1 MCCTQLHLFVTHSL
15 VAGGDLQFQESKKFK
30 HNIYHLKGNSGIFK
44 PEPSM
49 QLPEL
54 MLATFPQ
61 NTDVFKMSF
70 GAIFNLT
77 LWQRCANG
85 LLGKH
90 VSAMYIT
97 NMRNVRFLSEISS
110 FCQQIIPTT
119 SLSGSFSEHYMR
131 RLVKIKKCYSGEGAG
146 SMCLDILV
154 VNNLN
159 YSGSTCSRSSH
170 EICELKVKYRP
181 SRSRWLL
188 APFGELHIVSDK
200 FELKLFYGSGGFQES
215 NIAARITLQP
225 LQPVTWLLTGCN
237 FLYLLLI
244 YPTNID
250 IYINMW
256 PSF

>member
-1 MCCTQLHLFVTHSL
+1 MNKNKANVQFYWAGVMCCTQLHLFVTHSL

-90 VSAMYIT
+90 FFAMYIT

-119 SLSGSFSEHYMR
+119 SQLHLPIWKFFWTLYETSCQNKEMLF
-131 RLVKIKKCYSGEGAG
+131 
-146 SMCLDILV
+146 
-154 VNNLN
+154 
-159 YSGSTCSRSSH
+159 
-170 EICELKVKYRP
+170 
-181 SRSRWLL
+181 RW
-188 APFGELHIVSDK
+188 
-200 FELKLFYGSGGFQES
+200 GGWVHVF
-215 NIAARITLQP
+215 R
-225 LQPVTWLLTGCN
+225 
-237 FLYLLLI
+237 YLGRQ
-244 YPTNID
+244 
-250 IYINMW
+250 
-256 PSF
+256 

>member
-90 VSAMYIT
+90 VSA
-97 NMRNVRFLSEISS
+97 VHHKHEKCQIS
-110 FCQQIIPTT
+110 CQKYPVFVSKKPPTT
-119 SLSGSFSEHYMR
+119 SQLHLPIWKFFWTLYETSCRNKE
-131 RLVKIKKCYSGEGAG
+131 
-146 SMCLDILV
+146 ILF
-154 VNNLN
+154 
-159 YSGSTCSRSSH
+159 
-170 EICELKVKYRP
+170 
-181 SRSRWLL
+181 RW
-188 APFGELHIVSDK
+188 GGWVSV
-200 FELKLFYGSGGFQES
+200 F
-215 NIAARITLQP
+215 R
-225 LQPVTWLLTGCN
+225 
-237 FLYLLLI
+237 YLGRQ
-244 YPTNID
+244 
-250 IYINMW
+250 
-256 PSF
+256 

>member
-1 MCCTQLHLFVTHSL
+1 MNKNKANVQFYWAGVMCCTQLHLFVTHSL

-97 NMRNVRFLSEISS
+97 NMRNVRFLSELSS
-110 FCQQIIPTT
+110 FCQQKNP
-119 SLSGSFSEHYMR
+119 
-131 RLVKIKKCYSGEGAG
+131 
-146 SMCLDILV
+146 
-154 VNNLN
+154 NNLPTPPP
-159 YSGSTCSRSSH
+159 YL
-170 EICELKVKYRP
+170 EV
-181 SRSRWLL
+181 
-188 APFGELHIVSDK
+188 
-200 FELKLFYGSGGFQES
+200 
-215 NIAARITLQP
+215 
-225 LQPVTWLLTGCN
+225 
-237 FLYLLLI
+237 FLNTIWDVL
-244 YPTNID
+244 
-250 IYINMW
+250 
-256 PSF
+256 SK